1 MAVIKTIRQHINFLQ
16 ADTIIFT
23 RDLLQHGTRVSVDM
37 CLHRLMAAGFVKRLS
52 YGMYVRH
59 DCSRSYTSA
68 ELSDAKKIWLIQKKL
83 NRLSINSPGLILSC
97 SQQYQVEVTNFAP
110 PATTVQGVK
119 ANEPAVFAEHTN
131 QPVSWASR

>member
-37 CLHRLMAAGFVKRLS
+37 CLHRLMATGFIKRLN

-59 DCSRSYTSA
+59 DCSRTYTA
-68 ELSDAKKIWLIQKKL
+68 EELADAKKIWILQQKL
-83 NRLSINSPGLILSC
+83 TRLTLNSPGLLMSC
-97 SQQYQVEVTNFAP
+97 SQPYQPEIKNFAP
-110 PATTVQGVK
+110 SASVAEDV
-119 ANEPAVFAEHTN
+119 NEQAFFAKPIN
-131 QPVSWASR
+131 QPASWVFL